1 MLITFK
7 TSAYANITMF
17 GDVGLKLLEMMNFG
31 KAVPGAITAEDVPQ
45 ALINLQQ
52 GLAKIPQ
59 QAEEAAGAEDDDQ
72 PSTSLHTRAVPLLE
86 LLKAATVDHNLVRWE

>member
-17 GDVGLKLLEMMNFG
+17 GDVGLELLAMMNFG

-59 QAEEAAGAEDDDQ
+59 QAEAAGAEDDNQ

-86 LLKAATVDHNLVRWE
+86 LLKAATVDHNLVSWE

>member
-52 GLAKIPQ
+52 GLATIPQ
-59 QAEEAAGAEDDDQ
+59 QPEAAGAEDDDQ

>member
-17 GDVGLKLLEMMNFG
+17 GDVGLKLLEMMNYG
-31 KAVPGAITAEDVPQ
+31 KTVPGAITAEDVPQ

-59 QAEEAAGAEDDDQ
+59 QLEAAGAEDDDQ
-72 PSTSLHTRAVPLLE
+72 PSTSLHTRALPLLE
-86 LLKAATVDHNLVRWE
+86 LLKAAAVDDSLVRWE

>member
-17 GDVGLKLLEMMNFG
+17 GDVGLKMLEMMKFG

-45 ALINLQQ
+45 ALNNLKL
-52 GLAKIPQ
+52 GLAKLPQ
-59 QAEEAAGAEDDDQ
+59 PPEETEAEDGNEPD
-72 PSTSLHTRAVPLLE
+72 PSLHTRALPLLE
-86 LLKAATVDHNLVRWE
+86 LLKAATVDHDLVRWE

>member
-31 KAVPGAITAEDVPQ
+31 KAVPGAITADNVPQ

-59 QAEEAAGAEDDDQ
+59 QAVAAGAEDDDQ

>member
-52 GLAKIPQ
+52 GLATIPQ
-59 QAEEAAGAEDDDQ
+59 QAEAAGAEDDDQ

>member
-17 GDVGLKLLEMMNFG
+17 GEVGLKMLEMMKFG

-45 ALINLQQ
+45 ALTNLQQ
-52 GLAKIPQ
+52 GLASLPDEPEEV
-59 QAEEAAGAEDDDQ
+59 AEEDDDQ
-72 PSTSLHTRAVPLLE
+72 PATSLHTRALPLLE
-86 LLKAATVDHNLVRWE
+86 LLKAAAVDNSIVRWE